1 MKLRADIK
9 RQAKERFAA
18 QYGVSVGALLLVMV
32 ISSALSVLY
41 SIITAGTMAHN
52 YAVLFTGNG
61 YILPYAP
68 GAQYISFLM
77 TLVSIFVVLPLSVGY
92 NAFTLRI
99 YRGVQADVGGMFRDG
114 FSNYWRHVGGMLWM
128 GLFTFLWTLLLIV
141 PGIIKALAYFMTPYI
156 LADCPNVPATEAL
169 KLSMRMTAGHK
180 GRIFVMGLSFIG
192 WALLTSLTGG
202 ILGIFYTGPYMST
215 SYAGLYD
222 ELKNEAL
229 AKGVVSPL
237 ELGMAVQ

>member
-32 ISSALSVLY
+32 ISSALSVIY
-41 SIITAGTMAHN
+41 SIITADTIVHN
-52 YAVLFTGNG
+52 YMVMLTRYGSL
-61 YILPYAP
+61 IPYAP
-68 GAQYISFLM
+68 SAQYISFLM
-77 TLVSIFVVLPLSVGY
+77 SMVSVFVVLPLSIGY
-92 NAFTLRI
+92 YAFTLRV
-99 YRGVQADVGGMFRDG
+99 YRGAPASVDGMFRDG

-128 GLFTFLWTLLLIV
+128 ALFTFLWTLLFVI

-156 LADCPNVPATEAL
+156 LADCPNVTATDAL

-180 GRIFVMGLSFIG
+180 GKIFVMGLSFIG
-192 WALLTSLTGG
+192 WALLTGLTGG

-222 ELKNEAL
+222 ELKSEAL
-229 AKGVVSPL
+229 AKGVVSPA
-237 ELGMAVQ
+237 ELGMAV

>member
-9 RQAKERFAA
+9 QQAKERFTA

-32 ISSALSVLY
+32 ISSALSVIY
-41 SIITAGTMAHN
+41 SIITADTIAHN
-52 YAVLFTGNG
+52 YAVLFTGYG

-68 GAQYISFLM
+68 AAEYISFLM
-77 TLVSIFVVLPLSVGY
+77 SMVSIFVVLPLSVGY
-92 NAFTLRI
+92 YSFSLRI
-99 YRGVQADVGGMFRDG
+99 YRGVPADINGMFREG

-128 GLFTFLWTLLLIV
+128 GLFTMLWSLLFVI
-141 PGIIKALAYFMTPYI
+141 PGIIKALAYFMAPYI
-156 LADCPNVPATEAL
+156 LADCPNVTATDAL

-180 GRIFVMGLSFIG
+180 GKIFVMGLSFIG
-192 WALLTSLTGG
+192 WGILTALTGG

-237 ELGMAVQ
+237 ELGIAV